1 MSKKGEGR
9 EDIAAYLLRMRAR
22 GISDRRLL
30 AAIEA
35 TPREDFIPGQWIKA
49 AYSSRMIPIDCG
61 ESIEGLD
68 LQTRIFATLDVQQ
81 NHRILEIGT
90 GSGFTTAVLA
100 RLGQRV
106 TTVDR
111 YKTLCANAMQRFE
124 ALELNNI
131 ITKHMDGSESLPGE
145 GPFDRIVSWVAFEG
159 LPRSYVEL
167 LSSGGIMIA
176 PIGPGDSGQSLAKL
190 TKIGSRFER
199 EDIANVRLQPAKP
212 GLAAAL

>member
-1 MSKKGEGR
+1 MSNNGEGR
-9 EDIAAYLLRMRAR
+9 EGIAAYLLRMRTR

-35 TPREDFIPGQWIKA
+35 TPREDFIPGQWISA

-61 ESIEGLD
+61 ETIEGLD
-68 LQTRIFATLDVQQ
+68 LQTQIFAMLDVQQ

-90 GSGFTTAVLA
+90 GSGFTAAVLA

-106 TTVDR
+106 TTIDR
-111 YKTLCANAMQRFE
+111 YNTLCTNAVQRFQ
-124 ALELNNI
+124 ALELNNV
-131 ITKHMDGSESLPGE
+131 ITKHLDGSESLPGE

-159 LPRSYVEL
+159 LPRAYVEL
-167 LSSGGIMIA
+167 LSSGGIMIT
-176 PIGPGDSGQSLAKL
+176 PIGPGEGRQTLSKL

-199 EDIANVRLQPAKP
+199 DDIANVRAQPVNP
-212 GLAAAL
+212 GLAGAL

>member
-1 MSKKGEGR
+1 MSNKGEGR
-9 EDIAAYLLRMRAR
+9 EGVAAYLLRMRSC
-22 GISDRRLL
+22 GISEKRLL

-35 TPREDFIPGQWIKA
+35 TPREDFIPGQWISA

-68 LQTRIFATLDVQQ
+68 MQTRVFAMLDVQQ

-90 GSGFTTAVLA
+90 GSGFTAAVLA

-106 TTVDR
+106 TTIDR
-111 YKTLCANAMQRFE
+111 YNTLCKNAMQRFQ

-131 ITKHMDGSESLPGE
+131 ITKHMDGSESLSGE

-167 LSSGGIMIA
+167 LSSGGIMIT
-176 PIGPGDSGQSLAKL
+176 PIGPGEGGQALAKL

-199 EDIANVRLQPAKP
+199 EDIANVRLQPVKP
-212 GLAAAL
+212 GLAASL